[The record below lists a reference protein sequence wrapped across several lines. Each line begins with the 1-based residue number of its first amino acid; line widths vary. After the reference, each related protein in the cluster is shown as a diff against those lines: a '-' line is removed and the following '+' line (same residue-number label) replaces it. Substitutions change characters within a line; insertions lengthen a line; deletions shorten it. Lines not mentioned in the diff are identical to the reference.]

1 MIERH
6 HEADG
11 IRSSALW
18 SVCGAYRYRLSR
30 RWAEGPQLLY
40 IMLNPSRATE
50 AQNDPTIER
59 CQRRATALGY
69 GAFTAC
75 NLFSLCA
82 TDPRDLKAHTY
93 PDTPDHDQV
102 LRAAAGEAD
111 TILCAWGVH
120 GTHRNRANEVAAL
133 LHGLPL
139 FCLGTTQAGHPR
151 HPLYVPYATRP
162 TRWQIPS

>member
-6 HEADG
+6 HAADG

-18 SVCGAYRYRLSR
+18 SDCGQYRYRLSR
-30 RWAEGPQLLY
+30 RWAGGPMLLY

-75 NLFSLCA
+75 NLFPLCA
-82 TDPRDLKAHTY
+82 TDPRDLKAHAH
-93 PDTPDHDQV
+93 PDTPDHDRI
-102 LRAAAGEAD
+102 LRHAADEAD

-120 GTHRNRANEVAAL
+120 GTHRNRAAEVAAL
-133 LHGLPL
+133 LDGLPL
-139 FCLGTTQAGHPR
+139 FCLGTTQAGDPR

-162 TRWQIPS
+162 TPWHRPA